1 MDAEEFLEEMLNRIK
16 ALSKDINETIHWH
29 TPVSDVEFNPYRI
42 NIDTGCFNTGKL
54 SCLVIDEDK
63 IDILN
68 S

>member
-1 MDAEEFLEEMLNRIK
+1 MNAEDFMEEMLN
-16 ALSKDINETIHWH
+16 
-29 TPVSDVEFNPYRI
+29 RI

>member
-1 MDAEEFLEEMLNRIK
+1 MKYPKRIV
-16 ALSKDINETIHWH
+16 HGH